1 MTTQLKVNISK
12 VDAEKIRPLRHSE
25 LRKGQDFSTTSYL
38 KDYEEDTFHMA
49 CIVDDK
55 IVTCATFYPEKSIK
69 IKSDNAYRLR
79 GMATDSSFQR
89 KGYAS
94 DLMGES
100 FKELTKRDCDMVWCN
115 ARLVAV
121 DFYKSVGLKIVGET
135 FDIKGIG
142 PHYYMHKEIKLN
154 R

>member
-1 MTTQLKVNISK
+1 MITQLKVNIRK
-12 VDAEKIRPLRHSE
+12 VDAERIRPLRHSE

-38 KDYEEDTFHMA
+38 KDYEINTFHMA

-55 IVTCATFYPEKSIK
+55 PVTCATFYPEKSTK
-69 IKSDNAYRLR
+69 IRTENAYRLR
-79 GMATDSSFQR
+79 GMATDSRFKR

-94 DLMGES
+94 NLMAES
-100 FKELTKRDCDMVWCN
+100 FKELKKRDCNMVWCN

-121 DFYKSVGLKIVGET
+121 DFYKSVGFKITGEL

-142 PHYYMHKEIKLN
+142 PHYYMYKEI
-154 R
+154 

>member
-1 MTTQLKVNISK
+1 MTTQLKVNITK
-12 VDAEKIRPLRHSE
+12 VDAEKVRTLRHSE

-49 CIVDDK
+49 CIVDEK

-69 IKSDNAYRLR
+69 IKSDNTYRLR

-89 KGYAS
+89 KGYAT
-94 DLMGES
+94 DLMSES
-100 FKELTKRDCDMVWCN
+100 FKELKNRDCDMVWCN

-121 DFYKSVGLKIVGET
+121 DFYKSSGFKIRGEI
-135 FDIKGIG
+135 FDIAEIG
-142 PHYYMHKEIKLN
+142 PHYYMYKEI
-154 R
+154 